1 MLRSISALGAVAIL
15 AGCSHYPLPVQRLAR
30 AEGDARSA
38 QENGAANVPQA
49 QLHLRLAHEGIATAQ
64 GLIADHDYERADYVL
79 IRAQSDAEL
88 ALAEAREEIARTEAR
103 RALDEVAAIR
113 ATGTTTT
120 TGAPI
125 PRPDTEK
132 KP

>member
-1 MLRSISALGAVAIL
+1 MLRSISMLAVL
-15 AGCSHYPLPVQRLAR
+15 VAGCASYPLPVQRLAR

-38 QENGAANVPQA
+38 EENGAAGIPQA
-49 QLHLRLAHEGIATAQ
+49 QLHLRLAHEGIAEGQ
-64 GLIADHDYERADYVL
+64 RLIANQDYERADYVL

-88 ALAEAREEIARTEAR
+88 AFAEAREQSARDEAR
-103 RALDEVAAIR
+103 RTLDEVATLR
-113 ATGTTTT
+113 ASGTTTT

-125 PRPDTEK
+125 QEK